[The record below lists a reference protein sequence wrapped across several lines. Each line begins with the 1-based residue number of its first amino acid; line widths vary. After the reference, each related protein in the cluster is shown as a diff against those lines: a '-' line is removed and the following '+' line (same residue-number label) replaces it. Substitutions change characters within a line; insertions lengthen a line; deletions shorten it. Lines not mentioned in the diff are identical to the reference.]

1 MTDLRQA
8 AQAALEALEELDG
21 LDTETEC
28 VTIDVA
34 EEITTLREAL
44 AQPEQKPMHPEFR
57 KMWEDYFDKCFRTQ
71 PEQEPSAWR
80 DMVVVSLVREGIN
93 KHRARE
99 LADHFAAQPEQ
110 EPVAMDWQRGS
121 VPLGDNSCSIVSQK
135 TIPFEFRKPG
145 AHMNEFTAPAAQ
157 PAQEP
162 VAYYHP
168 RSGFYWAKPTS
179 IFAPTAVDVP
189 PMPLYTTPPAAQRP
203 WVGLTPEEVQFYA
216 LKHRQLVNAHY
227 DAASDTN
234 IITAAFEATV
244 FYETVE
250 QVLKERNE

>member
-34 EEITTLREAL
+34 EVITALREAL

-71 PEQEPSAWR
+71 PAQEPSAWR

-99 LADHFAAQPEQ
+99 LADHFAAQPAQ

-121 VPLGDNSCSIVSQK
+121 VPLGGNGCSIVSQK
-135 TIPFEFRKPG
+135 TIPFEFRQ
-145 AHMNEFTAPAAQ
+145 PAAQ
-157 PAQEP
+157 PKQEP
-162 VAYYHP
+162 VAFYHP
-168 RSGFYWAKPTS
+168 RNGFYWAKPTS
-179 IFAPTAVDVP
+179 IFAPTVVDVE
-189 PMPLYTTPPAAQRP
+189 PMPLYAAPPAAAQRP
-203 WVGLTPEEVQFYA
+203 WQGLTDDEVYKIAFA
-216 LKHRQLVNAHY
+216 LEGEHWRKIA
-227 DAASDTN
+227 DA
-234 IITAAFEATV
+234 IEAK
-244 FYETVE
+244 
-250 QVLKERNE
+250 LKEKNT